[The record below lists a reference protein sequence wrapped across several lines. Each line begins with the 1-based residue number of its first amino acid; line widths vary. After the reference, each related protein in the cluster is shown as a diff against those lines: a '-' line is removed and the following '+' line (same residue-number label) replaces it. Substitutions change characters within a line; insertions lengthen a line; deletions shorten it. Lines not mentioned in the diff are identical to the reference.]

1 LPCFINFLVSSFHGL
16 CNNFYLLVSLSSS
29 NPCFRCFIILGFK
42 SLDKGVSS
50 VLLRTWKD
58 WTGARSIYLNLHSD
72 FDLVKIVFYH
82 SLSNTNSTFTYLVL
96 VEMANVSTNNVVRL
110 LDFVQRTRVERLT
123 GFISLYRDLG
133 SPGYVSQTRE
143 QHVSPQKRSG
153 SSTSVDSSFSLSDY
167 DSKLFSSCYDGHDS
181 HSDSLEPAVAQ
192 KSYLSK
198 TTGRKTSTEATTTSN
213 PKSGEIV
220 CQTKLV
226 STSH

>member
-1 LPCFINFLVSSFHGL
+1 
-16 CNNFYLLVSLSSS
+16 
-29 NPCFRCFIILGFK
+29 
-42 SLDKGVSS
+42 
-50 VLLRTWKD
+50 
-58 WTGARSIYLNLHSD
+58 
-72 FDLVKIVFYH
+72 
-82 SLSNTNSTFTYLVL
+82 
-96 VEMANVSTNNVVRL
+96 VVRL